1 MITSSRVPVSEIEL
15 SRMDAEYYRPDL
27 IKISKAIFNG
37 PNVSIEGSGAQIDCS
52 AFYPSIVPSYNFKR
66 EGIPFLRVN
75 EIQDGLISIDEKTA
89 FLPKSILDENRST
102 IALCHPGDLVIAKG
116 GNSLGKV
123 ALLTKQYPIY
133 SVCRDVLV
141 VRTQALSKINRFYL
155 WMYLHSA
162 TGQKLL
168 IRTASQTG
176 QPHLTIDAVAKL
188 RVPLVSSSE
197 QDAVHSDY
205 LAAEAAAELS
215 RIAYTKAH
223 CCLEDE
229 LRLDEFNHERPMGY
243 TSNFSELELSLRS
256 DAQHYQPRFTQ
267 LVAHISKFPTRR
279 VREIRRVN
287 RRGIQ
292 PIYVEGGTHAV
303 VNSQHLGPKHINYDG
318 LERTTEKLFYATPE
332 AHIRKDDLLIYTTG
346 AYIGRTNVY
355 LDDTPAF
362 ASNHVNILR
371 LSPDIDHAY
380 MAMVFQSIIGQ
391 FQTQKHARGSAQAE
405 LYPSD
410 IDKFIVPLLPIE
422 KQQEIGNLVRESL
435 TQQRES
441 ARLLEQAKARVEK
454 LIEEA
459 VAA

>member
-1 MITSSRVPVSEIEL
+1 MFGFGVIGATRV
-15 SRMDAEYYRPDL
+15 
-27 IKISKAIFNG
+27 
-37 PNVSIEGSGAQIDCS
+37 
-52 AFYPSIVPSYNFKR
+52 
-66 EGIPFLRVN
+66 
-75 EIQDGLISIDEKTA
+75 
-89 FLPKSILDENRST
+89 
-102 IALCHPGDLVIAKG
+102 H
-116 GNSLGKV
+116 
-123 ALLTKQYPIY
+123 
-133 SVCRDVLV
+133 
-141 VRTQALSKINRFYL
+141 
-155 WMYLHSA
+155 
-162 TGQKLL
+162 
-168 IRTASQTG
+168 
-176 QPHLTIDAVAKL
+176 
-188 RVPLVSSSE
+188 
-197 QDAVHSDY
+197 
-205 LAAEAAAELS
+205 
-215 RIAYTKAH
+215 
-223 CCLEDE
+223 
-229 LRLDEFNHERPMGY
+229 
-243 TSNFSELELSLRS
+243 
-256 DAQHYQPRFTQ
+256 QPRFTQ
-267 LVAHISKFPTRR
+267 LVSHISKFPTRR

-292 PIYVEGGTHAV
+292 PTYVEGGTHAV

-318 LERTTEKLFYATPE
+318 LERTTEKLFHATPE

-435 TQQRES
+435 TQQRET
-441 ARLLEQAKARVEK
+441 ARLLEQAKVRVEK